1 MGLFDEAVSYL
12 RERAASGKMRK
23 YASYFDWD
31 DKGIKERGAVNDL
44 FSSMREYR
52 GCPYSNVATAKHDPP
67 DCIAT
72 DEEGN
77 TVGIEVSELVDEEA
91 VRRNQQ
97 GKDVYRLWDTDS
109 VIDHIQQI
117 LLNKDGKSYQGGPYV
132 KLILVIHTDEPE
144 ITPERYISVIQQHTF
159 EGMRQ
164 IDEAYLL
171 FSYNPAPGMP
181 DYPFVRLIFPVDKSG
196 VSPFASEAI
205 TLKADAVTK

>member
-1 MGLFDEAVSYL
+1 MRNMDTLEKAIAYL
-12 RERAASGKMRK
+12 RHRIASGKMRK
-23 YASYFDWD
+23 YASFFDWP
-31 DKGIKERGAVNDL
+31 DKSIKERGVVNNL
-44 FSSMREYR
+44 FSSMRKA
-52 GCPYSNVATAKHDPP
+52 GCCQYSNVAIAEHDPP

-97 GKDVYRLWDTDS
+97 GKDVYRLWDADS

-117 LLNKDGKSYQGGPYV
+117 LLNKDGKPYQGGPYA

-144 ITPERYISVIQQHTF
+144 ITPECYIPIIQQHTF
-159 EGMRQ
+159 AGMRQ

-171 FSYNPAPGMP
+171 FSYIPAPAMP
-181 DYPFVRLIFPVDKSG
+181 DYPFIRLNFSCEG
-196 VSPFASEAI
+196 SPRGGHRLMRNMRAQ
-205 TLKADAVTK
+205 K